1 MWKPEPAGR
10 SAGQRERGSD
20 EEMSDAGLIG
30 ARLARTDGADGA
42 LILGEYRCDACMRAC
57 VHACMYV
64 CTDIYMYVHM
74 YMCSCVCECVCVC
87 VCVCACLPACM
98 HRVL

>member
-57 VHACMYV
+57 MDV
-64 CTDIYMYVHM
+64 CTDIDMYVHM
-74 YMCSCVCECVCVC
+74 YMCTCVCVC
-87 VCVCACLPACM
+87 VCVCLPACM
-98 HRVL
+98 HASRALVLGEER

>member
-42 LILGEYRCDACMRAC
+42 LILGEYRCDACTRAC

-64 CTDIYMYVHM
+64 QIFTC
-74 YMCSCVCECVCVC
+74 MCICI
-87 VCVCACLPACM
+87 CA
-98 HRVL
+98 RVSVSE